1 MSACTRAGSDEPV
14 VDAARTA
21 QEIVDQGAATTD
33 LPELVA
39 LPDDEWRALLETD
52 LGEAELIR
60 GGA

>member
-1 MSACTRAGSDEPV
+1 MSACTRAGCGEPV
-14 VDAARTA
+14 VDAARTV
-21 QEIVDQGAATTD
+21 QEIVDQEAATTD

-52 LGEAELIR
+52 LVEAELIR